1 MDVDISQPEWLI
13 VIEPNFNEF
22 NKWTG
27 SISARVEEC
36 AEGGA
41 LSEDE
46 LQQIRHV
53 VGIMAATLPLM
64 EKDMD
69 FADKAHDF
77 FIQNYVQLLGH
88 LPDKTEEESDLF
100 TTSDDGKVV
109 TLNMTN
115 SKRKNKK
122 EMH

>member
-1 MDVDISQPEWLI
+1 
-13 VIEPNFNEF
+13 
-22 NKWTG
+22 
-27 SISARVEEC
+27 VEEC
-36 AEGGA
+36 TEGCA
-41 LSEDE
+41 LSIDE

-77 FIQNYVQLLGH
+77 FIQNYVQLLEH
-88 LPDKTEEESDLF
+88 LQDETEETPDLF

-115 SKRKNKK
+115 IKKRNKK